1 MCAVGGSAVTA
12 KRRRWFTALL
22 VGRNRVTVLLF
33 AKGGKVPF
41 GVFGGVA
48 YRVHRQGPTS
58 AKEEAMGEGEVI
70 SASTH
75 YLTTAEGGG
84 DVWSAEA
91 ASAGR
96 RGTQKIVSA
105 GEVTAPERVADLLAV
120 EQGGQVVGRRRIMY
134 LDGEPCE
141 LTDTYYPV
149 EIARGTGLA
158 GTAKIRGGAVRLLAE
173 LGHVGVRAREDVA
186 ARMPSESERA
196 ELALRVGEPVLELT
210 RLTLDAHDRPIQAD
224 VMVMPPRGQRLR
236 YEIRIG

>member
-1 MCAVGGSAVTA
+1 
-12 KRRRWFTALL
+12 
-22 VGRNRVTVLLF
+22 
-33 AKGGKVPF
+33 
-41 GVFGGVA
+41 
-48 YRVHRQGPTS
+48 
-58 AKEEAMGEGEVI
+58 MGEGEVI

-75 YLTTAEGGG
+75 YLTTAAGGG

-96 RGTQKIVSA
+96 QGTQKIVSA

-158 GTAKIRGGAVRLLAE
+158 GTAKIRGGAARLLAE

-186 ARMPSESERA
+186 ARMPSERERA
-196 ELALRVGEPVLELT
+196 ELALMTDEPVLELI
-210 RLTLDAHDRPIQAD
+210 RLTLDADDRPVQVD
-224 VMVMPPRGQRLR
+224 VMVMPPRGQKLR

>member
-1 MCAVGGSAVTA
+1 
-12 KRRRWFTALL
+12 
-22 VGRNRVTVLLF
+22 
-33 AKGGKVPF
+33 
-41 GVFGGVA
+41 
-48 YRVHRQGPTS
+48 
-58 AKEEAMGEGEVI
+58 MGEGEVI
-70 SASTH
+70 SASNH

-158 GTAKIRGGAVRLLAE
+158 GTAKIRGGAARLLAE

-186 ARMPSESERA
+186 ARMPSERERA
-196 ELALRVGEPVLELT
+196 ELALMTDEPVLELI
-210 RLTLDAHDRPIQAD
+210 RLTLDADDRPVQVD
-224 VMVMPPRGQRLR
+224 VMVMPPRGQKLR

>member
-1 MCAVGGSAVTA
+1 
-12 KRRRWFTALL
+12 
-22 VGRNRVTVLLF
+22 
-33 AKGGKVPF
+33 
-41 GVFGGVA
+41 
-48 YRVHRQGPTS
+48 
-58 AKEEAMGEGEVI
+58 MGEGEVI

-105 GEVTAPERVADLLAV
+105 GEVAAPERVADLLGV
-120 EQGGQVVGRRRIMY
+120 GRGGPVVARRRIMF

-141 LTDTYYPV
+141 LTDTYYSV

-158 GTAKIRGGAVRLLAE
+158 GTAKIRGGAIRLLAE

-186 ARMPSESERA
+186 ARMPSGRERA
-196 ELALRVGEPVLELT
+196 ELALMTDEPVLELI
-210 RLTLDAHDRPIQAD
+210 RLTLDADDRPVQVD
-224 VMVMPPRGQRLR
+224 VMVMPPRGQKLR